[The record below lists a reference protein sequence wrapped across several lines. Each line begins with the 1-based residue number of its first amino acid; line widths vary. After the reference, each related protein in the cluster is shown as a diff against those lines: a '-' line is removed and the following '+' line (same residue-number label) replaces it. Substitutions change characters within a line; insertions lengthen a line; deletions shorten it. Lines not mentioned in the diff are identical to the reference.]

1 MFTAYMVLIN
11 DSEQVTLD
19 CRDKEYGI
27 DIMLAYWYPSIGVSI
42 CLCALWVGVS
52 VFVCM
57 QHGGFLDRKS
67 TRLNSSH
74 MSESRM
80 PSSA

>member
-11 DSEQVTLD
+11 DGERVTLD

-57 QHGGFLDRKS
+57 QHGGFFKHIIRYLQ
-67 TRLNSSH
+67 
-74 MSESRM
+74 
-80 PSSA
+80 